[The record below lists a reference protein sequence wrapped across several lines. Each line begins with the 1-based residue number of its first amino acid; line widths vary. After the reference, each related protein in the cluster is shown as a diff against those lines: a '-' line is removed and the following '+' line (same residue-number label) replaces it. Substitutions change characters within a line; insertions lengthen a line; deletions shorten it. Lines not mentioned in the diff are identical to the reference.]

1 MKARND
7 NLGMKALKEL
17 EEQGLRVKFH
27 QLNTNDNESIRRFES
42 YLRMNHGGLDILIN
56 NAGIVE
62 TVKTWI
68 LLKNCF

>member
-1 MKARND
+1 MLLKARNE

-27 QLNTNDNESIRRFES
+27 QLNTSDNESIRRFES

-56 NAGIVE
+56 NAGIAE
-62 TVKTWI
+62 TVKT
-68 LLKNCF
+68 